1 MNRTLIG
8 RVETL
13 SRVFISHFPSPV
25 VRRFFF
31 SSHFSAVL
39 PPPEDMQQQSQG
51 PGGGGGWWYGG
62 DAGRAGTLRCGVPER
77 SGAVAGAGGSPQGCT
92 QQVRPSRTERVCPEP
107 PLAQF
112 NGGKRR
118 KRKPK

>member
-51 PGGGGGWWYGG
+51 PGGGGGGG
-62 DAGRAGTLRCGVPER
+62 MGGMLAEPGRSAAE
-77 SGAVAGAGGSPQGCT
+77 SPRG
-92 QQVRPSRTERVCPEP
+92 PEP
-107 PLAQF
+107 
-112 NGGKRR
+112 
-118 KRKPK
+118 